1 MDSPE
6 RPESLLDQIEAR
18 QDDVIAQLDELNA
31 RAESLLRE
39 WTTERKT
46 DPPAEAK
53 QSTELWAGLPA
64 RPPTSVGRSGDR
76 PTTQAKR

>member
-39 WTTERKT
+39 WTTDRKA
-46 DPPAEAK
+46 DPPAESK
-53 QSTELWAGLPA
+53 QSD
-64 RPPTSVGRSGDR
+64 S
-76 PTTQAKR
+76 